1 MLNQSVT
8 LPSLTALALLV
19 WMALAG
25 AIHTAQAEPALKDA
39 ASIRAL
45 MASTWDKPDA
55 KPIVDPVVIN
65 ADYAV
70 AGWTQGSRGGRALLR
85 KNGNHWAVV
94 LCSGDP
100 LRHASV
106 LIEASVPAVV
116 AEHLARDLSAAERR
130 LPPEQVA
137 LFATFEG
144 VMRMDEAHEHGKAH
158 RPHIS
163 KQGDIQ

>member
-1 MLNQSVT
+1 MLHRAAI
-8 LPSLTALALLV
+8 LPSKALALFV

-25 AIHTAQAEPALKDA
+25 AIHPASAGGDDA
-39 ASIRAL
+39 AIRSL
-45 MASTWDKPDA
+45 MMHTWDKPGSKLVA
-55 KPIVDPVVIN
+55 EPIVVEGS
-65 ADYAV
+65 YAV

-85 KNGNHWAVV
+85 KQGDVWSVV

-100 LRHASV
+100 LKHDSV
-106 LIEASVPAVV
+106 LVEAGVPAE
-116 AEHLARDLSAAERR
+116 AAHRLARALNIAERH